1 MGHTTD
7 PTRAAKAGAQ
17 SAGTAARQHKENL
30 TPPRPR
36 QSFVKPRKQIFADF
50 GVQVFA
56 PLPRA
61 VSPERELPKPSA
73 AAEVGFC
80 MYTLNLEYRISCEDG
95 SCLLSESVPSVLTQS
110 QLPSQTCTVRRLYCK

>member
-7 PTRAAKAGAQ
+7 LTRAAKAGAH
-17 SAGTAARQHKENL
+17 SAGNTARQHKENL

-36 QSFVKPRKQIFADF
+36 QSFVKPRKQVFADF

-61 VSPERELPKPSA
+61 VSPERELPKPSTPV
-73 AAEVGFC
+73 EVGFC
-80 MYTLNLEYRISCEDG
+80 IYTYADA
-95 SCLLSESVPSVLTQS
+95 
-110 QLPSQTCTVRRLYCK
+110 